1 MPYLAAI
8 GSDGTYRVDVFD
20 STDYSFDYNFH
31 VFDGFMANQH
41 VYLDYQEHQNSGM
54 DWFNNPI
61 NVHGGTYG
69 IDLFFTELENSIGG
83 NIYVNHQNAEGGF
96 LELLTYDYDYDYYYY
111 YGEDSLYFENY
122 TYINQDGSVSYTHL
136 TLPTTPYV

>member
-1 MPYLAAI
+1 
-8 GSDGTYRVDVFD
+8 
-20 STDYSFDYNFH
+20 
-31 VFDGFMANQH
+31 
-41 VYLDYQEHQNSGM
+41 M

-122 TYINQDGSVSYTHL
+122 TYINQDGLIKYGMMSRDMSGIRFVVNIGMVILMNIKNAVKNRICFSQAGL
-136 TLPTTPYV
+136 IM